1 MRTRRETKSSRIMQK
16 RSAKGG
22 NSGSS
27 RTPSGGAALRD
38 RVGGVLMIAT
48 LLSFVPYEFT
58 GLAFLS
64 YLAGGF
70 TLAGLLCFAPQVART
85 GKLFL
90 AIGLLLLLV
99 AAALLDDWQDAALTA
114 LSRGSFIAAFFTAL
128 TAIRSAAI
136 TDANIIG
143 CGRFLAGQPPGRRYL
158 ALTLG
163 GHLFGLVLSYGSISL
178 LGSLAAENA
187 NRDPNAEIRR
197 HRTRRMLVAVQRGF
211 ISTLP
216 WSPLAFASAITLTVV
231 PGASWSSAIPFTLVS
246 ALVLAGIG
254 WALDTIFKPR
264 LSTPPPKSGP
274 AEGQWLSHMKPL
286 YLLLAVLMLS
296 TAAVHLMTGIRIFGV
311 VMALV
316 PILSLVWIAFQ
327 PNGKGSALRNT
338 AGRASSFATR
348 DMPAL
353 KNELTL
359 LVMAGIIG
367 SLGAAIAA
375 PLASNA
381 GLSFAA
387 VPTWLLLLCVFWSI
401 PITGQLGMN
410 PILAVSLFAPLLPT
424 PEAMGLDPAILVC
437 AITSGWALSGAT
449 SPFTASVLLIGALGK
464 VNATHVG
471 VRWNGIY
478 ALVCGS
484 VLSVWLLFLVQVF

>member
-1 MRTRRETKSSRIMQK
+1 
-16 RSAKGG
+16 
-22 NSGSS
+22 
-27 RTPSGGAALRD
+27 
-38 RVGGVLMIAT
+38 
-48 LLSFVPYEFT
+48 
-58 GLAFLS
+58 S

-254 WALDTIFKPR
+254 WALDT
-264 LSTPPPKSGP
+264 
-274 AEGQWLSHMKPL
+274 
-286 YLLLAVLMLS
+286 
-296 TAAVHLMTGIRIFGV
+296 
-311 VMALV
+311 
-316 PILSLVWIAFQ
+316 
-327 PNGKGSALRNT
+327 
-338 AGRASSFATR
+338 
-348 DMPAL
+348 
-353 KNELTL
+353 
-359 LVMAGIIG
+359 
-367 SLGAAIAA
+367 
-375 PLASNA
+375 
-381 GLSFAA
+381 
-387 VPTWLLLLCVFWSI
+387 
-401 PITGQLGMN
+401 
-410 PILAVSLFAPLLPT
+410 
-424 PEAMGLDPAILVC
+424 
-437 AITSGWALSGAT
+437 
-449 SPFTASVLLIGALGK
+449 
-464 VNATHVG
+464 
-471 VRWNGIY
+471 
-478 ALVCGS
+478 
-484 VLSVWLLFLVQVF
+484 